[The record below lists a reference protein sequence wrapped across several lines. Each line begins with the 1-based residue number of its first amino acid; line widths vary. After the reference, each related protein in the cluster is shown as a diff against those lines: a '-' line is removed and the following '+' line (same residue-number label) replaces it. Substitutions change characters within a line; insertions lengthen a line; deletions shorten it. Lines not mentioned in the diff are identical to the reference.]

1 MKSYFG
7 LKSYFCEVNLTL
19 GKFGPHPALGVAV
32 GGKRGSIN
40 LMGVSGKI
48 SNRKLKFI
56 S

>member
-32 GGKRGSIN
+32 GCKKGFIKLVGA
-40 LMGVSGKI
+40 SGP
-48 SNRKLKFI
+48 R
-56 S
+56 